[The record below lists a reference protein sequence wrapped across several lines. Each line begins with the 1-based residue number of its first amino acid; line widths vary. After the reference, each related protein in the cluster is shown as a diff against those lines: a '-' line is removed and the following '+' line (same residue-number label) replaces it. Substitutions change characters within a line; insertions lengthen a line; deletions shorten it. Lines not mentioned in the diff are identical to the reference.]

1 MGNKRGTEVLKF
13 GMGEFDR
20 NESKQS
26 RNNICADLQKKFQ
39 NIFVNNLTWLVF
51 RTQLTK
57 IVLFYFIIL
66 NLGTRRGFSTHVIL
80 VDKICIWFY
89 IFLLL

>member
-1 MGNKRGTEVLKF
+1 MWLIVNIIIDDIRKCFEHELGNKHETEVLKF

-26 RNNICADLQKKFQ
+26 HNTICADLQKNFQ

-51 RTQLTK
+51 RT
-57 IVLFYFIIL
+57 
-66 NLGTRRGFSTHVIL
+66 
-80 VDKICIWFY
+80 
-89 IFLLL
+89 